1 MTKLRKSICT
11 GSLPPTDR
19 LTINN
24 IYDLDMKLSG
34 VEYVIARA
42 ILDDAGTYECQASNR
57 YGSVT
62 KQVKIGVM
70 AGLPPGVVS
79 G

>member
-1 MTKLRKSICT
+1 MSHGFYSISA
-11 GSLPPTDR
+11 GSLPSSDR

-34 VEYVIARA
+34 VEYSISSAV
-42 ILDDAGTYECQASNR
+42 LDDAGTYECQASNKH
-57 YGSVT
+57 GSVT
-62 KQVKIGVM
+62 KQVKVGVM